1 MKKILLLCGALL
13 ALSASAALAAGINLS
28 YNDCGTFGT
37 ETRTFACNNNT
48 GTNTTVASYV
58 APAGVNEFLSV
69 ESELEIQSDSATLPD
84 WWKYKNAG
92 TCRIAALTSSADFT
106 AGPFNCA
113 DFWAGGATGSIASY
127 IVGYNGPNRAYC
139 KLVWAVGA
147 SARGPLTA
155 DVEYYAYKLSWNNSK
170 SIGLGSCAGCLTG
183 VCVNLRNIKLV
194 QPSVLN
200 DNRLLTNPAN
210 RAYVRW
216 QTATDVACLGA
227 TPARNSTWGSVKALY
242 R

>member
-106 AGPFNCA
+106 AGPFSCA

-139 KLVWAVGA
+139 KLVESLPHG
-147 SARGPLTA
+147 RENLTEGM
-155 DVEYYAYKLSWNNSK
+155 EYYAFKISFDNAK
-170 SIGLGSCAGCLTG
+170 STGTGSCAGCAIG
-183 VCVNLRNIKLV
+183 ACINLRSIKLV
-194 QPSVLN
+194 QPSALN
-200 DNRLLTNPAN
+200 DDRLLTNPAD

-216 QTATDVACLGA
+216 QAASDGACLGA
-227 TPARNSTWGSVKALY
+227 TPARNCTWGSVKAFY